1 MVPVDSHVQRCLSIF
16 KDILARYFIKKL
28 TKQVDGDAEPAEVLT
43 FYKDYHRAKGKQ
55 ALAKAR
61 TKESE
66 MNRQEIDALVKKMN
80 VATATRPVD
89 SRVQQIVVRLLA
101 DLFQAIEDLDIQ
113 ASEVWKG
120 LEYLTDAGKANEL
133 GLLAAGLGLE
143 HYLDL
148 RADQADAK
156 AGVTGGTPRTIEGPL
171 YVAGAPESVGFA
183 RMDDGSE
190 SHQIDTLI
198 IEGTVSDTEG
208 NIIENA
214 KVEIWHAN
222 GLGNYSFFDKSQ
234 SEFNLRRTIFSDTEG
249 KYVAQTT
256 MPVGYGCP
264 PQGTTQ
270 ALLNKLGR
278 HGNRPSHVH
287 YFVSA
292 PGFRKLTTQF
302 NIEGDQYL
310 WDDFAFATREGL
322 VASAVEVT
330 DPAEIQRRG
339 LDQAF
344 QYIRFNVEL
353 VKDMQ
358 DAPSTK
364 VERRRASA

>member
-1 MVPVDSHVQRCLSIF
+1 MD
-16 KDILARYFIKKL
+16 
-28 TKQVDGDAEPAEVLT
+28 
-43 FYKDYHRAKGKQ
+43 
-55 ALAKAR
+55 
-61 TKESE
+61 
-66 MNRQEIDALVKKMN
+66 RQQIDALVKEMN
-80 VATATRPVD
+80 VDTATRPVD
-89 SRVQQIVVRLLA
+89 QRVQQIVVRIVA
-101 DLFQAIEDLDIQ
+101 ELFQIIEDLDIQ
-113 ASEVWKG
+113 PSEVWKG
-120 LEYLTDAGKANEL
+120 LEYITDAGKANEL

-148 RADQADAK
+148 RADEADAK
-156 AGVTGGTPRTIEGPL
+156 AGVSGGTPRTIEGPL

-190 SHQIDTLI
+190 SDHLDTLI
-198 IEGTVSDTEG
+198 IEGTVTDTDG

-214 KVEIWHAN
+214 KVEVWHAN

-234 SEFNLRRTIFSDTEG
+234 SDFNLRRTIFTDADG

-264 PQGTTQ
+264 PEGTTQ

-322 VASAVEVT
+322 VATAVDVN
-330 DPAEIQRRG
+330 DAAEIQRRG
-339 LDQAF
+339 LDKPFKHITFNF
-344 QYIRFNVEL
+344 QL
-353 VKDMQ
+353 VKDV
-358 DAPSTK
+358 ANVPSTE